1 MKKIVVA
8 TYLFL
13 SRHKCLYWCIMIIM
27 SVLLAVGATRLH
39 YSEDIASFMPF
50 NEQQQKQFTIYQE
63 QAQAQTITLLFDS
76 PDEEQTIDAIDTF
89 ASLFHQNAEVL
100 SHHIQVRTTIDPAL
114 IAHQIDSAAQLIPFL
129 LTSADYAHIDSAL
142 TTGNIK
148 QQLQLNRTK
157 LLMPQSGLLQ
167 PIISTDPLNLF
178 SSYLRPPQQA
188 GGAFDLIDGYIFS
201 ADHSRAIAFI
211 DSPFGSSETGQNAKL
226 VDAINQTI
234 HNLNAQFPDV
244 NIHAIGAPM
253 VSVSNAKRIKLD
265 SIITISIALILI
277 SFLLFYSVRRKRD
290 ILYMLLTIAFGMLF
304 ALGTMSLFTN
314 EISII
319 VLGISSVIVGIAVNY
334 PLHLIVHRD
343 LRTDMVTT
351 LQEVISPLV
360 VGNITTVGA
369 FLCLVPL
376 QAKAL
381 HDLGLFSALML
392 VGTILFT
399 IFFLP
404 QLVERQQ
411 LDTATERHTDWIDHL
426 AELQPH
432 KSKMLT
438 TIVIVLTIVLAF
450 FAPNLSFDS
459 NLNNINYMTDQ
470 QRNDVNYFLNIAGKK
485 NTQTVYIVREISDSR
500 NYLDQWNIFWTN
512 HSTQLDSL
520 RLIAADIGFKADAFT
535 PFFDLINYK
544 NDNVP
549 TQINQQ
555 IEVEKDH
562 LQAEKTRIQ
571 SLYPDAE
578 IFDIQT
584 LNSQLT
590 NTLSDNFDYIGLVC
604 SLIVFIFLCIN
615 LRSVWL
621 GLIAFTPMLIAWVW
635 ILGIMYLLGI
645 QFNIVNIILATFIFG
660 QGDDYTIFITEG
672 LIHEHQTGQPIL
684 AAYKRSIILSAL
696 IMFAGI
702 GVLVVAQHPAM
713 RSLGIVT
720 ILGMCGADG
729 LYHSATTLQN
739 LHQNKRNKQYQIR
752 SSEIG

>member
-13 SRHKCLYWCIMIIM
+13 SRHKCLYWRIMIIM

-50 NEQQQKQFTIYQE
+50 NEQQQKQFAIYQE

-76 PDEEQTIDAIDTF
+76 PDEEQTIDVIDTF

-211 DSPFGSSETGQNAKL
+211 DSPFGSSETGQNDKL

-304 ALGTMSLFTN
+304 ALGTMSLFTD

-404 QLVERQQ
+404 QLVEQQQ

-512 HSTQLDSL
+512 HNTQLDSL

-621 GLIAFTPMLIAWVW
+621 GMIAFTPMLVAWVW
-635 ILGIMYLLGI
+635 ILGIMYLLDI

-720 ILGMCGADG
+720 ILGMICVVMMAYIIPPL
-729 LYHSATTLQN
+729 LY
-739 LHQNKRNKQYQIR
+739 KIYIKIKK
-752 SSEIG
+752 